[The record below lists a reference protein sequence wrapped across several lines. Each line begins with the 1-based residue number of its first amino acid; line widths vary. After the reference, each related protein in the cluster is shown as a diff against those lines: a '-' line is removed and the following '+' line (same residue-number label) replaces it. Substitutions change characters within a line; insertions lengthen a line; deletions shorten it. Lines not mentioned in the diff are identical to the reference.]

1 MIPSTEIDARTIAEY
16 FIWKSQQEGKPVT
29 NKKLQKLLY
38 YAQAWSLV
46 LKNEKMFAQDI
57 EAWVHGPAIR
67 DVYMEYK
74 TFGFNPIKKDVDV
87 DALKLPAEKVALL
100 NDVWGVYGKFDGDY
114 LEMLSHS
121 EGPWIN
127 ARQGM
132 EADVSSDNVIEHEA
146 MRSFYGARLEE
157 ATAKV

>member
-1 MIPSTEIDARTIAEY
+1 MAAPTEIDARTIAEY

-46 LKNEKMFAQDI
+46 LKNELMFKQNI

-74 TFGFNPIKKDVDV
+74 TFGFSPIKKEVNV
-87 DALKLPAEKVALL
+87 SALQLTEAKIALL
-100 NDVWGVYGKFDGDY
+100 DNVWGVYGKFDGDY

-121 EGPWIN
+121 EQPWID

-146 MRSFYGARLEE
+146 MRSFYSARLEE
-157 ATAKV
+157 AKTKA